1 MTLLREFGSSQLI
14 PHADPATLSTVRYK
28 NTARNKAVIDNSRDM
43 PLPGDSMHTTL
54 TIKKL
59 SLALIAAGIGC
70 SAFAADIKLGAAEAL
85 TGPAAKYGSAIKNG
99 LTLAA
104 DEINAKGGVDGNKLV
119 LIIED
124 EQGKKEEAINVFKKL
139 IFQDKVLMVFG
150 PTLSNSAFAADPIA
164 VATKVVVFGTSNT
177 ADGISTMGPTV
188 FRNSVMEADVLPV
201 TTAAAVKHFGLKKV
215 AVVYGNDDA
224 FTKSGYDVFK
234 TTLDAQ
240 KIEITTTET
249 YAKGD
254 VDFKAQLTKIKATNP
269 DAIVCSCLAEEAA
282 NIILQTRTLGMK
294 QPFIGGNGFNSP
306 KLFEIA
312 KDAAD
317 NTIMGS
323 PWSSENMTPA
333 NKAFI
338 AAYKTKFNA
347 EPDQFAA
354 QAYDAI
360 YIVADALRK
369 MKLTGALDKDRL
381 ALATALPGVKLNGA
395 TGPFEFRRAT
405 GKDGKPAGFD
415 ANQDAIVNIA
425 KGGKFVLLK

>member
-1 MTLLREFGSSQLI
+1 MRASPSLHRLLTLAAALATFG
-14 PHADPATLSTVRYK
+14 TV
-28 NTARNKAVIDNSRDM
+28 
-43 PLPGDSMHTTL
+43 H
-54 TIKKL
+54 
-59 SLALIAAGIGC
+59 
-70 SAFAADIKLGAAEAL
+70 AADIKLGAAEAL
-85 TGPAAKYGSAIKNG
+85 TGPAAKYGIAIKNG

-104 DEINAKGGVDGNKLV
+104 EEINAKGGVNGNKLA

-139 IFQDKVLMVFG
+139 IFQDKTLMVFG

-164 VATKVVVFGTSNT
+164 AAAKIVAFGTSNT
-177 ADGISTMGPTV
+177 AEGISAIGPTI

-201 TTAAAVKHFGLKKV
+201 TTKAAVKHFGIKKV
-215 AVVYGNDDA
+215 AVIYGNDDA
-224 FTKSGYDVFK
+224 FTKNGYDVFK

-240 KIEITTTET
+240 KITLISTET

-323 PWSSENMTPA
+323 PWSAENQTPA
-333 NKAFI
+333 NKAFMT
-338 AAYKTKFNA
+338 AYKAKFNT

-354 QAYDAI
+354 QAYDAMH
-360 YIVADALRK
+360 IVADALK
-369 MKLTGALDKDRL
+369 KIKLTGTLDKDRQ
-381 ALATALPGVKLNGA
+381 ALHDALPTVKSEGA
-395 TGPFEFRRAT
+395 TGRFAFRRAIA
-405 GKDGKPAGFD
+405 KDGKEAGYD
-415 ANQDAIVNIA
+415 ADQEAIVNIA

>member
-1 MTLLREFGSSQLI
+1 MRT
-14 PHADPATLSTVRYK
+14 
-28 NTARNKAVIDNSRDM
+28 
-43 PLPGDSMHTTL
+43 TTL
-54 TIKKL
+54 YNGLLTF
-59 SLALIAAGIGC
+59 AATIAASLTTIG
-70 SAFAADIKLGAAEAL
+70 SVHAADIKLGAAEAL
-85 TGPAAKYGSAIKNG
+85 TGPAAKYGVAIKNG

-104 DEINAKGGVDGNKLV
+104 DEINAKGGVNGNKLA

-164 VATKVVVFGTSNT
+164 AAAKIVAFGTSNT
-177 ADGISTMGPTV
+177 AEGISAIGPTI

-201 TTAAAVKHFGLKKV
+201 TTKAAVKHFGIKKV
-215 AVVYGNDDA
+215 AVIYGNDDA
-224 FTKSGYDVFK
+224 FTKNGYDVFK

-240 KIEITTTET
+240 KIAVTSTET

-312 KDAAD
+312 KEAAD

-323 PWSSENMTPA
+323 PWSAENQTA
-333 NKAFI
+333 VNKAFI
-338 AAYKTKFNA
+338 AAYKAKFNA
-347 EPDQFAA
+347 DPDQFAA
-354 QAYDAI
+354 QAYDALH
-360 YIVADALRK
+360 IVADALK
-369 MKLTGALDKDRL
+369 KIKLTGTLDKDR
-381 ALATALPGVKLNGA
+381 TALHDALPSVKSEGA
-395 TGPFEFRRAT
+395 TGRFAFRPAAA
-405 GKDGKPAGFD
+405 KDGKPAGYD
-415 ANQDAIVNIA
+415 ADQEAIVNIA

>member
-1 MTLLREFGSSQLI
+1 MRT
-14 PHADPATLSTVRYK
+14 TLSLTQLF
-28 NTARNKAVIDNSRDM
+28 TALAV
-43 PLPGDSMHTTL
+43 
-54 TIKKL
+54 
-59 SLALIAAGIGC
+59 AGSFGT
-70 SAFAADIKLGAAEAL
+70 AYATDIKIGAAEAL
-85 TGPAAKYGSAIKNG
+85 TGPAAKYGVAIKNG

-104 DEINAKGGVDGNKLV
+104 EEINAKGGVNGNKLA

-164 VATKVVVFGTSNT
+164 AAAKIVAFGTSNT
-177 ADGISTMGPTV
+177 AEGISAIGPTI

-201 TTAAAVKHFGLKKV
+201 TTKAAVKHFGIKKV
-215 AVVYGNDDA
+215 AVIYGNDDA
-224 FTKSGYDVFK
+224 FTKNGYDVFK
-234 TTLDAQ
+234 TTLEAQ
-240 KIEITTTET
+240 KIIVTETET

-317 NTIMGS
+317 NTVMGS
-323 PWSSENMTPA
+323 PWSAENQAAA

-338 AAYKTKFNA
+338 AAYKAKFNA
-347 EPDQFAA
+347 DPDQFAA
-354 QAYDAI
+354 QAYDAMHI
-360 YIVADALRK
+360 AADALK
-369 MKLTGALDKDRL
+369 KIKLTGALDKDRQ
-381 ALATALPGVKLNGA
+381 ALHDALPTVKSDGA
-395 TGPFEFRRAT
+395 TGRFAFRRAAA
-405 GKDGKPAGFD
+405 KDGKEAGYD
-415 ANQDAIVNIA
+415 ADQEAIVNIA